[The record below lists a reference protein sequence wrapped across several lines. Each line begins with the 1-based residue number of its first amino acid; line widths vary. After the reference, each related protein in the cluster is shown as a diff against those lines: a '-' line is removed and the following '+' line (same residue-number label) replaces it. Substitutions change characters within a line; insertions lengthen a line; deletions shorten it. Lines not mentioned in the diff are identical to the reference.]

1 MKGGRRRVWIFA
13 GTDFLL
19 FYAILLLV
27 AFTYRY
33 VGGDY
38 SMSIYIGMWPFAL
51 SLVGCNAI
59 IRLYHGNFLYPGAAL
74 SMVEELRRS
83 FFSIT
88 LACLVLLAYLS
99 ISRTIPNYSR
109 VVIAL
114 TYILAM
120 LFLPLG
126 RWVAKTLMKRSQELL
141 KDRQLGLLP
150 IGFLDDNPD
159 ALNDKNS
166 PLPILGNMNEAVS
179 IGEKNNIEYLILCL
193 PLSAVKHIIPKLTVH
208 FKHILIVPSSMAGY
222 GGCIYS
228 FDLSGFAAIEL
239 KNQLLL
245 KTPRLIKGFMEICM
259 ATTAV
264 LLLWPLGIVLAILIK
279 LGSNGPIFYRATR
292 LGIGG
297 KAISIMKFRT
307 MYTDADERLE
317 QVLASDPA
325 KQKEWNEKF
334 KITDDP
340 RITPLGKFLRR
351 TSLDELPQFMDVL
364 TGKLAVIGPRPIT
377 EKELKYYGDDYELI
391 SRVKPGITGLWQ
403 VSGRSTTS
411 YETRVFLD
419 RYYIMNWSP
428 WLDYYIFLKTIKEV
442 LSCRGA
448 Q

>member
-1 MKGGRRRVWIFA
+1 
-13 GTDFLL
+13 
-19 FYAILLLV
+19 
-27 AFTYRY
+27 
-33 VGGDY
+33 
-38 SMSIYIGMWPFAL
+38 
-51 SLVGCNAI
+51 
-59 IRLYHGNFLYPGAAL
+59 
-74 SMVEELRRS
+74 
-83 FFSIT
+83 
-88 LACLVLLAYLS
+88 
-99 ISRTIPNYSR
+99 
-109 VVIAL
+109 
-114 TYILAM
+114 
-120 LFLPLG
+120 
-126 RWVAKTLMKRSQELL
+126 
-141 KDRQLGLLP
+141 
-150 IGFLDDNPD
+150 
-159 ALNDKNS
+159 
-166 PLPILGNMNEAVS
+166 
-179 IGEKNNIEYLILCL
+179 
-193 PLSAVKHIIPKLTVH
+193 
-208 FKHILIVPSSMAGY
+208 
-222 GGCIYS
+222 
-228 FDLSGFAAIEL
+228 
-239 KNQLLL
+239 
-245 KTPRLIKGFMEICM
+245 M

-264 LLLWPLGIVLAILIK
+264 LLLWPLCIVLAILIK

-325 KQKEWNEKF
+325 KRKEWNEKF

-391 SRVKPGITGLWQ
+391 SRVKPGITGLSQ

-411 YETRVFLD
+411 YEPRVFLD

-442 LSCRGA
+442 LSCRRA